1 MLSRA
6 VVISIAASVVL
17 VGASHAPAWAAEPGE
32 AAERLKFMMDSAAV
46 YDVFVEPQRTEEL
59 SLRTDPLLRW
69 NNPVSDVKDG
79 TVYIW
84 TDSEG
89 RPHAAAQV
97 FLAAGSDTLWLHEFQ
112 SLSERTFTFQRGGR
126 VVWSPREAGVQ
137 MVPLADVPQ
146 PAETAARR
154 LTQMRSIAR
163 QFEASDDFEG
173 KSRWQ
178 LRLMPKPLVRY
189 EGSDSRIID
198 GALFAFA
205 HGTDPE
211 VLLLLEARET
221 DTGPRWYYGLA
232 PMTGY
237 AVKAFRHD
245 VEIWSKPHRQP
256 PFDPRSPF
264 FILEYRP

>member
-1 MLSRA
+1 MPSRA
-6 VVISIAASVVL
+6 GSVAAIAVL
-17 VGASHAPAWAAEPGE
+17 IATSPLSGRGAEPEE
-32 AAERLKFMMDSAAV
+32 AAERLKFMMESAAV
-46 YDVFVEPQRTEEL
+46 YDVFVEPQRAEKL
-59 SLRTDPLLRW
+59 SLRTEPLLRW

-84 TDSEG
+84 TDREG

-112 SLSERTFTFQRGGR
+112 SLSEGMFTFQRGGR
-126 VVWSPREAGVQ
+126 AVWSPRKAGLQ
-137 MVPLADVPQ
+137 MIPLADVPE
-146 PAETAARR
+146 PAESAARR
-154 LTQMRSIAR
+154 LVQMRNIAR
-163 QFEASDDFEG
+163 QFDASDDFEG

-178 LRLMPKPLVRY
+178 LRLLSKPLVRY
-189 EGSDSRIID
+189 GGAQSRMID

-221 DTGPRWYYGLA
+221 DAGVRWHYGLA

-237 AVKAFRHD
+237 AVKAYRTGT
-245 VEIWSKPHRQP
+245 EIWSKPHRQP